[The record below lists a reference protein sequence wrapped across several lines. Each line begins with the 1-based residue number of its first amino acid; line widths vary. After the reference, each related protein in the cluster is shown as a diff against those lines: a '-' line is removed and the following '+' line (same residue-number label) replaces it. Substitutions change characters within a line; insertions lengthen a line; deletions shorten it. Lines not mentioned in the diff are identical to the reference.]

1 MYTNQEKREIERVL
15 TAFKP
20 YIEQADY
27 VEIVWS
33 NKKQCYVALFIDTT
47 RDTFE
52 GADAI
57 LSAEEISERLYTE
70 IGNDVL
76 LENDR
81 DYQIWEMSPLERE
94 EFLRRVQPYDAQLPE
109 YHFLIERLLTPQ
121 GAPEQD

>member
-57 LSAEEISERLYTE
+57 LSAEEISERFYTE
-70 IGNDVL
+70 IGNDIL

-94 EFLRRVQPYDAQLPE
+94 EFLRRIQPYDAQLPE
-109 YHFLIERLLTPQ
+109 YHFLVEQLLSQPSP
-121 GAPEQD
+121 AE

>member
-81 DYQIWEMSPLERE
+81 DYQIGEMSPLERE
-94 EFLRRVQPYDAQLPE
+94 AFLRRVQPYDAQLPE
-109 YHFLIERLLTPQ
+109 YHFLIEQLLSQPSQ
-121 GAPEQD
+121 AE